1 MVFAT
6 HSIRAASAKRRRS
19 RSLEMALAAEL
30 AVAFPLGVVKAV
42 RKAVLAI
49 PVKPGRQREKCAIS
63 GRFGFATHSIDVA
76 SRPSAN

>member
-1 MVFAT
+1 
-6 HSIRAASAKRRRS
+6 
-19 RSLEMALAAEL
+19 MALAAEL

-63 GRFGFATHSIDVA
+63 GRFGFAGYRIDVA
-76 SRPSAN
+76 SPPSAN